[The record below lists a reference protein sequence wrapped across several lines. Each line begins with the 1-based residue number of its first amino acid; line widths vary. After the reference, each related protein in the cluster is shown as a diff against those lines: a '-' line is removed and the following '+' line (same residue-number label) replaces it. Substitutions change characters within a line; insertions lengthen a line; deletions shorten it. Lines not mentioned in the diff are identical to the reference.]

1 MDRGAW
7 CHPWGR
13 KELAMTEQLTLP
25 FLIVIIFR
33 AVLALQK
40 LFLFNV
46 LKILLTIILYN
57 TYIKEFLKCY

>member
-1 MDRGAW
+1 MGYILYSCRELDR
-7 CHPWGR
+7 
-13 KELAMTEQLTLP
+13 TEQLTLP

-57 TYIKEFLKCY
+57 ISIKELKVLLM